1 MAGKSAAIAKISP
14 PRLHG
19 TVARQRLFGRLD
31 EGLDHGAV
39 WISGP
44 PGAGKTS
51 LATSYLEQRGRRAFW
66 YQVDQGDADPST
78 FFYFLGLAAPSRKPA
93 LPLLQPEYLADLD
106 GFAIRF
112 FRSFFERLPE
122 GSVWVLDNVHELPA
136 ESPLHGV
143 IAHALDQL
151 PTGIGAIL
159 VSRTAPSAELARSH
173 AGGFLSVV
181 EWPDL
186 KLALDETALICQGRS
201 VTDAAL
207 IHSLHRHS
215 DGWAAGLMLMLERTR
230 RGSFTAPDIEGES
243 QEAVFDYFAGQV
255 FRSASPRDRQLLLA
269 GAFAPRLTPEILVA
283 LTDEPDAEKLLENLY
298 RRHLFT
304 DRRRVPQS
312 RSSGQAAAPHRSI
325 YQFHALFRGFLL
337 REASRAFSAEEIRE
351 RLDRTAE
358 LLEGDGLVD
367 EAVHLYAE
375 AGRWESLG
383 ALLLREAPSLL
394 RQGRWKT
401 LVEWAGLLPDDVLE
415 AHPWLRF
422 WTGKALIPIDQAAAR
437 RHLERVW
444 ERFEAEN
451 HATGQLAAIC
461 GIVWTHYFE
470 AFATESMDRWIVP
483 LEKLLATTVDFE
495 SPSLELAAY
504 SAFQLVT
511 MFVQPSH
518 PKLHAS
524 ALRVLDLLDSDV
536 DETERVSAAA
546 FLVLYFD
553 LIARF
558 DLGARVIER
567 VDRLTR
573 TAEPSPVSMVSW
585 LTNRG
590 YHFYITVRYEEAM
603 ESLDRAVALAQ
614 ANGLPQGEIAAHVF
628 RAFAAAVEGETATA
642 LQAVQAQERLL
653 RPTWRVSLAQH
664 HLSWAL
670 LEQLRRQY
678 GSAAEHTR
686 LHLAAARTTAAPFF
700 LIVWGSCG
708 AGALAQAGCHDEAL
722 ALIEEVRATR
732 EGTCYTCY
740 DGLLLLDESHVHH
753 LRGEEALADLRL
765 KEALVW
771 ARTHNIP
778 YFFRWLIHGL
788 PALLARAVRRGI
800 EADYARSL
808 VLSWGIDPPDQGME
822 EWPWLLR
829 ISTLGDFRVFVHGE
843 PLRFGRKAPAR
854 LLQLLKALVA
864 MGSMDVDIRRL
875 AAGVWPDAQGDAA
888 LAMFTNAL
896 HRLRKLLGDD
906 RLLQMNDGKLSLDRS
921 RCWIDTLAMESAG
934 REAIAGDAASDRLAV
949 GRLLSLYRGQF
960 LPQDIDAPWAA
971 ATRER
976 LRSLFERRVM
986 QLGEALEA
994 RGEADAAADL
1004 YRRAIELETLTET
1017 FYRSLMRCLASVG
1030 AHAEA
1035 IQVYRRCRDM
1045 LSIVLGLQ
1053 PSAPTRALYESI
1065 RNAADGLAADR
1076 RLS

>member
-1 MAGKSAAIAKISP
+1 
-14 PRLHG
+14 
-19 TVARQRLFGRLD
+19 
-31 EGLDHGAV
+31 
-39 WISGP
+39 
-44 PGAGKTS
+44 
-51 LATSYLEQRGRRAFW
+51 
-66 YQVDQGDADPST
+66 VDQSDADPST
-78 FFYFLGLAAPSRKPA
+78 FFYFLGLAAPARKPA

-136 ESPLHGV
+136 ASPLHGV

-151 PTGIGAIL
+151 PLGIGAIL
-159 VSRTAPSAELARSH
+159 VSRSAPAPELARAQ
-173 AGGFLSVV
+173 AGGTLTSV

-186 KLALDETALICQGRS
+186 KLSLDETALICHGRA
-201 VTDAAL
+201 VTDPAL
-207 IHSLHRHS
+207 IGSLHQHS

-230 RGSFTAPDIEGES
+230 RGHFTAPDLEGES

-255 FRSASPRDRQLLLA
+255 FRSASPRDRQLLLE
-269 GAFAPRLTPEILVA
+269 GAFAPRLTPEILAA
-283 LTDEPDAEKLLENLY
+283 LTNEPDAEKLLDGLY

-304 DRRRVPQS
+304 DRRRVPRL
-312 RSSGQAAAPHRSI
+312 RSDARSATGHRTI
-325 YQFHALFRGFLL
+325 YQFHALFRSFLM
-337 REASRAFSAEEIRE
+337 REASRTYPTAAIRD
-351 RLDRTAE
+351 LMDRTAG
-358 LLEGDGLVD
+358 LLEDDGLIE

-375 AGRWESLG
+375 TGRWESLS

-401 LVEWAGLLPDDVLE
+401 LVEWAGLLPGAVLE
-415 AHPWLRF
+415 EQPWLLF

-437 RHLERVW
+437 GHLEKAW
-444 ERFEAEN
+444 ERFAAEN
-451 HATGQLAAIC
+451 HPTGQLAAIC

-518 PKLHAS
+518 PKLHAA
-524 ALRVLDLLDSDV
+524 ALRLLDLLDSDV

-573 TAEPSPVSMVSW
+573 GSEPSPVSMVSW

-590 YHFYITVRYEEAM
+590 YHYYITVRYEEAM
-603 ESLDRAVALAQ
+603 ESLDRAVSLAQ

-653 RPTWRVSLAQH
+653 QPTWRVSLAQH

-670 LEQLRRQY
+670 LQQLRRQH

-708 AGALAQAGCHDEAL
+708 ALAQAGAYDEAL

-740 DGLLLLDESHVHH
+740 DGLLLLDESYVHH
-753 LRGEEALADLRL
+753 LRGEDVLADARL
-765 KEALVW
+765 KEALAW
-771 ARTHNIP
+771 SRAHNIP

-788 PALLARAVRRGI
+788 PELLARAVRLGI
-800 EADYARSL
+800 EADYARGL
-808 VLSWGIDPPDQGME
+808 VLSWGIDPPDQSMD
-822 EWPWLLR
+822 EWPWPLR
-829 ISTLGDFRVFVHGE
+829 ITTLGDFRVVLHGE
-843 PLRFGRKAPAR
+843 PLKFGRKAPAR

-864 MGSMDVDIRRL
+864 MGSTDVDVRRL
-875 AAGVWPDAQGDAA
+875 TAGVWPDAQGDAA
-888 LAMFTNAL
+888 QAMFTNAL

-906 RLLQMNDGKLSLDRS
+906 RLLQLTDGKLSLDRS
-921 RCWIDTLAMESAG
+921 RCWIDTLALESAG
-934 REAIAGDAASDRLAV
+934 GDTSAEDPDSQRITA
-949 GRLLSLYRGQF
+949 GRLLNLYRGQF
-960 LPQDIDAPWAA
+960 LPQDTDAPWAA
-971 ATRER
+971 TTRER
-976 LRSLFERRVM
+976 LRSVFERRVS
-986 QLGEALEA
+986 QLGEALEKH
-994 RGEADAAADL
+994 GNVGAAADL
-1004 YRRAIELETLTET
+1004 YRRAIEIETLTES
-1017 FYRSLMRCLASVG
+1017 FYRGLMRCLAVSG
-1030 AHAEA
+1030 AQAEA
-1035 IQVYRRCRDM
+1035 VQVYRRCRDM

-1053 PSAPTRALYESI
+1053 PSAPTKALFESI
-1065 RNAADGLAADR
+1065 RRDADGPAGDAA
-1076 RLS
+1076 SS